1 MASVKYYLNDS
12 EKSGIRGV
20 AQKNLLAK
28 RSIITYMAVNG
39 ACTLSDLGGEL
50 NMSIPTVTKLVA
62 ELGGDDIVIDY
73 GKIETNGGRRPNLYG
88 LAQSAIYF
96 AGVDVGHRYLNFVV
110 TDLKNNIIDIRRQEP
125 FELRNT
131 PECLDELCGRIS
143 DYIGSL
149 DIDADRIMGIGV
161 NLSGRI
167 NSNSGYSYYYFNW
180 TEKPLSEILEER
192 IGFRILIENDTRSS
206 CYAEYMSGMDEGAGN
221 VIYFYLSRG
230 LAVGIII
237 DGKLYY
243 GKSGFA
249 GEFGHIPFFDN
260 DILCPCGK
268 KGCLETEVSG
278 IALERQMEE
287 KIRSGRT
294 TLLAEKYRRNGKVFV
309 NDILDAAAHD
319 DVLSIELIEEMGE
332 KAGRAI
338 ATLINLF
345 NPEQLIV
352 GGAVAAAGDY
362 LMLPIKAAVNK
373 YSLSL
378 VNNDTKFSLSRL
390 GNDAEVLG
398 VAMLIRKK
406 ILGL

>member
-1 MASVKYYLNDS
+1 MASVKYYLNEVD
-12 EKSGIRGV
+12 KNTAKGV
-20 AQKNLLAK
+20 AQKNLLTK

-39 ACTLSDLGGEL
+39 ACTLADLAVEL
-50 NMSIPTVTKLVA
+50 NMSIPTITKLVT
-62 ELGGDDIVIDY
+62 ELNEDKIVVDY

-96 AGVDVGHRYLNFVV
+96 AGVDVCHRHVSFVV
-110 TDLKNNIIDIRRQEP
+110 TDLKNNIINIRREVP
-125 FELRNT
+125 FELDNT
-131 PECLDELCGRIS
+131 PACLDRLCRLIREYV
-143 DYIGSL
+143 DEL
-149 DIDADRIMGIGV
+149 DIDNDKIMGIGV

-180 TEKPLSEILEER
+180 TDKPLSEILEER
-192 IGFRILIENDTRSS
+192 IGFKILIENDTRSS
-206 CYAEYMSGMDEGAGN
+206 CYAEYMSGPNEGVQN

-230 LAVGIII
+230 LAVGIIV

-260 DILCPCGK
+260 DIICPCGK

-287 KIRSGRT
+287 RIQGGRT
-294 TLLAEKYRRNGKVFV
+294 TLLAEKYAKTGKVFMH
-309 NDILDAAAHD
+309 DIIQAAKKD
-319 DVLSIELIEEMGE
+319 DVLSIELIETMGE

-345 NPEQLIV
+345 NPELFIV
-352 GGAVAAAGDY
+352 GGAIAGAGDY
-362 LMLPIKAAVNK
+362 VMLPIRSTVNK

-378 VNNDTKFSLSRL
+378 VNNDTEFCMSKL
-390 GNDAEVLG
+390 GDDAGLLG